1 MSKQQFAAINK
12 ESLPGSHDITRTV
25 LENGIV
31 LLVRPNNNSLSVAI
45 SGYLQAGSLY
55 DPESKLGLADF
66 TATTL
71 MRGTS
76 NRSFNEI
83 YNELE
88 SMGASLGVSPGAH
101 TAGFGAKS
109 LADDLPNVLGLL
121 ADVLINPIFPKKDV
135 EKIRS
140 QLLTGLDLRSQD
152 TREMAAMGFDQIAY
166 ANHPYRHP
174 SDGYPETIQA
184 IKQKDLMDF
193 HTQHYGPKEMVL
205 VITGAV
211 KPEKALEL
219 VQNHLGKWSNP
230 DQPELFQVPTAAPLK
245 ETIQV
250 HHPIDEKSQTD
261 IVLGVV
267 GPRRKWDGF
276 IPALLGNSILGQ
288 FGMMGR
294 IGESVRNQAGLAYYA
309 FSSLSSSIGPGPWTV
324 NAGVAPDNLDLA
336 IELIKTELNKFTAE
350 PVSSQELADVQSN
363 YIGRLPLSLESNSG
377 VASAL
382 LTIERHQ
389 LGLDYLQSYEA
400 MIQEVTPESV
410 LEAARQY
417 LDPDLLAIS
426 TAGPPL

>member
-1 MSKQQFAAINK
+1 MSKQPFASLKI
-12 ESLPGSHDITRTV
+12 ESLPGPQDITRTE

-31 LLVRPNNNSLSVAI
+31 LLVRPNYNSLSVAI
-45 SGYLQAGSLY
+45 SGFLQAGSLY

-66 TATTL
+66 TASTL
-71 MRGTS
+71 MRGTTS
-76 NRSFNEI
+76 RTFNEI
-83 YNELE
+83 YHELE

-109 LADDLPNVLGLL
+109 LADDLPDLLGLL
-121 ADVLINPIFPKKDV
+121 ADVLIHPIFPKKDI

-152 TREMAAMGFDQIAY
+152 TREMASLGFDQIAY
-166 ANHPYRHP
+166 AGHPYRYP

-184 IKQKDLMDF
+184 IKPKDLMEF
-193 HTQHYGPKEMVL
+193 HAKYYGPKEMVI
-205 VITGAV
+205 VITGAI
-211 KPEKALEL
+211 KPEEALKL
-219 VQNHLGKWSNP
+219 VSDSLGSWSNP
-230 DQPELFQVPTAAPLK
+230 DQPDIFQVPEAAPLQ
-245 ETIQV
+245 ETTRADHEIE
-250 HHPIDEKSQTD
+250 EKSQAD

-267 GPRRKWDGF
+267 GPQRKWEGF

-324 NAGVAPDNLDLA
+324 SAGVAPENQEQA
-336 IELIKTELNKFTAE
+336 IDLIKTEINRFTTE
-350 PVSSQELADVQSN
+350 PVSTEELADVQSN

-382 LTIERHQ
+382 LTMERYQ
-389 LGLDYLQSYEA
+389 LGLDYLQGYEK
-400 MIQEVTPESV
+400 MIREVTAESI
-410 LEAARQY
+410 LEAAQQY
-417 LDPDLLAIS
+417 LDPDRLAIS
-426 TAGPPL
+426 TAGPSL